1 MRIGLIGLGDIA
13 EKAYLP
19 LVAGHARTELVG
31 VSSRSATAVDSVLSR
46 YRIPFG
52 TTDHRELLERDL
64 DLVMVHAATGA
75 HFELVGECL
84 RRGIPTYVDKPLSA
98 DLSEAEALAGLA
110 DERGVLLAVGF
121 NRRFAPALRTA
132 RYWISGSPRWF
143 SLEKH
148 RPSLQDA
155 PARHT
160 VYDDAIHLLDLAV
173 WLLGEESDRLE
184 QEDLLLRTDAHG
196 RMLTCAALL
205 GTAGASGSLAMH
217 RRSGA
222 DLERLELHGDG
233 RSAAVTDLERLEL
246 RRDGRIQLPPAPSW
260 ESVAHRKGFAALLEH
275 VLDSLASPESCEVA
289 ASRVLP
295 AHRLAE
301 RLLTRSG

>member
-31 VSSRSATAVDSVLSR
+31 VASRSATAVDSVLSR

-52 TTDHRELLERDL
+52 TTDYRELLDRDL
-64 DLVMVHAATGA
+64 DLVLVHAATAA
-75 HFELVGECL
+75 HFEIVSECL
-84 RRGIPTYVDKPLSA
+84 RRGVPTYVDKPLSA
-98 DLSEAEALAGLA
+98 DLGEAERLAGLA
-110 DERGVLLAVGF
+110 EERGLLLAVGF
-121 NRRFAPALRTA
+121 NRRFVPAYRTA
-132 RYWISGSPRWF
+132 RYWISGTPRWF

-148 RPSLQDA
+148 RPALEDA

-160 VYDDAIHLLDLAV
+160 VYDDAIHLLDTAV
-173 WLLGEESDRLE
+173 WLLGGADGEFERESLV
-184 QEDLLLRTDAHG
+184 LRTDAHG
-196 RMLTCAALL
+196 RMLLGAAML
-205 GTAGASGSLAMH
+205 GAGGANGALAMH
-217 RRSGA
+217 RGSGA

-246 RRDGRIQLPPAPSW
+246 RRDGRIQLPPASGW
-260 ESVAHRKGFAALLEH
+260 ASVAHRRGFDGLLEH
-275 VLDSLASPESCEVA
+275 VLDSLGTPESCEVS

-295 AHRLAE
+295 VHRLAE
-301 RLLTRSG
+301 RLLTAG

>member
-1 MRIGLIGLGDIA
+1 MRIGLVGLGDIA

-31 VSSRSATAVDSVLSR
+31 VASRSATAVDSVLSR

-52 TTDHRELLERDL
+52 TTDYRELLERDL
-64 DLVMVHAATGA
+64 DLVMVHAATEA

-84 RRGIPTYVDKPLSA
+84 RRGVPTYVDKPLSA
-98 DLSEAEALAGLA
+98 DLAEAETLTGLSE
-110 DERGVLLAVGF
+110 DLGVLLAVGF
-121 NRRFAPALRTA
+121 NRRFAPAYRTA
-132 RYWISGSPRWF
+132 RYWVSDSLQWF

-160 VYDDAIHLLDLAV
+160 VYDDALHLLDLAI
-173 WLLGEESDRLE
+173 WLLGERFEE
-184 QEDLLLRTDAHG
+184 ENLLLRTDHLG
-196 RMLTCAALL
+196 RMTTCAALL
-205 GTAGASGSLAMH
+205 GGDGRSGSLAMH
-217 RRSGA
+217 RRSGI
-222 DLERLELHGDG
+222 DLERLEVHGDG

-246 RRDGRIQLPPAPSW
+246 RRDGRVQLPPAASW
-260 ESVAHRKGFAALLEH
+260 ESVAHRRGFAALLEH
-275 VLDSLASPESCEVA
+275 VLDSLVSPESCEVS
-289 ASRVLP
+289 ASHALP

-301 RLLTRSG
+301 RLLSAG